1 LHNGLLFQVN
11 PKEHLQ
17 KDIFWYGFYE
27 KKYVLAWELLIQSNF
42 LVADIGANAG
52 YYSMVASKKITS
64 GTVYAFEP
72 NAGCRKMIEENIR
85 INKIKN
91 ISVSPLALSNN
102 SGVKTLFISE
112 DDNIG
117 MTGFTK
123 AENFSGKTEVVA
135 CTSLDLWVDE
145 NKIEKLHLIKMDIE
159 GGEMDALEGMKNVI
173 QFHRPG
179 IFIEIC
185 NELLQ
190 RFGNSSQDIFSFF
203 EGYQYHGFRI
213 NAANEIQK
221 MHEPFEDE
229 LVLFLPQEYVIPGD
243 FTILN

>member
-1 LHNGLLFQVN
+1 
-11 PKEHLQ
+11 
-17 KDIFWYGFYE
+17 
-27 KKYVLAWELLIQSNF
+27 
-42 LVADIGANAG
+42 
-52 YYSMVASKKITS
+52 
-64 GTVYAFEP
+64 
-72 NAGCRKMIEENIR
+72 MIEENIR

-112 DDNIG
+112 DDNTG

-123 AENFSGKTEVVA
+123 AENFSGKTEAVD

-145 NKIEKLHLIKMDIE
+145 KKIEKLHLIKMDIE

-190 RFGNSSQDIFSFF
+190 RFGNNSQDIFSFF

-221 MHEPFEDE
+221 MHEAFDDE